1 MKNPARFDRQ
11 TARERFKG
19 RENVRSASR
28 LLMVIVL
35 GASLGSSASAQGI
48 VSQLPPD
55 GTWVRF
61 EGTYGQTEVRA
72 GTATGQLEIPAWVE
86 HVTVKSV
93 GTEMAEFQGEQ
104 TACRWLEIVVERG
117 RTKEGVIDPG
127 QSGREVYKVLVP
139 ESAVTPQLA
148 NDNGVPVAFLPIVK
162 GMRQLGARPPQPM
175 QALALQTYPACV
187 LVGYYRNVMTKPETV
202 DPQIG
207 LGAVQATEMTG
218 TISLERA
225 DSRTNQETVVWRSAD
240 VPFGTAAW
248 SAKITREIKDAQA
261 PREDFKP
268 VSVVTV
274 QLKAQESGSNA
285 QSELQVP

>member
-1 MKNPARFDRQ
+1 M
-11 TARERFKG
+11 
-19 RENVRSASR
+19 RSASR

-61 EGTYGQTEVRA
+61 EGTYSQTEVRA
-72 GTATGQLEIPAWVE
+72 GTATGQVEIPTWVE

-104 TACRWLEIVVERG
+104 TACRWIEIVVERG
-117 RTKEGVIDPG
+117 RTKEGMIDPG

-139 ESAVTPQLA
+139 ESAVTPQLTT
-148 NDNGVPVAFLPIVK
+148 DNGVPVAFLPIVK
-162 GMRQLGARPPQPM
+162 GMRQLGTKSAQPM
-175 QALALQTYPACV
+175 QALAFQSYPACV
-187 LVGYYRNVMTKPETV
+187 LVGYYRDVMTKPESV

-218 TISLERA
+218 TITLERA
-225 DSRTNQETVVWRSAD
+225 DSRTVQETVVWRSPD

-248 SAKITREIKDAQA
+248 TAKITREIKDSQA
-261 PREDFKP
+261 PREEFKP
-268 VSVVTV
+268 VSVVVV
-274 QLKAQESGSNA
+274 QLKAQETGTGA
-285 QSELQVP
+285 QSELQAQ